1 MTLCD
6 VLKKERSLLS
16 EELFSKFGETLANFH
31 RSTQDK
37 ARDFDKL
44 ISSATHGNMNHDETL
59 EEDLEVF
66 VQSRQVLNEI
76 WPALGVS
83 KVSNFDTE
91 LDVFEKEL
99 KQLTERRK
107 TGLNSKSGKSFYCAI
122 FLLLNIVMVL
132 PFLEIDTNSRA
143 FNRSVLHAGTR
154 RFMSR

>member
-16 EELFSKFGETLANFH
+16 EELFSIFGETLANFH

-99 KQLTERRK
+99 KQLTQRRK
-107 TGLNSKSGKSFYCAI
+107 TGLNSKSGKSLLIAQSFYYLI
-122 FLLLNIVMVL
+122 
-132 PFLEIDTNSRA
+132 
-143 FNRSVLHAGTR
+143 
-154 RFMSR
+154 

>member
-16 EELFSKFGETLANFH
+16 EELFSKFGKTLASFH

-44 ISSATHGNMNHDETL
+44 ISSTTHGNMNHDETL

-66 VQSRQVLNEI
+66 IQSRKVLDEI

-91 LDVFEKEL
+91 LDVFEREL
-99 KQLTERRK
+99 KLLTQRRK
-107 TGLNSKSGKSFYCAI
+107 TGLSSKSGKSH
-122 FLLLNIVMVL
+122 FLS
-132 PFLEIDTNSRA
+132 PFKHCKFA
-143 FNRSVLHAGTR
+143 A
-154 RFMSR
+154 